1 MRLLRH
7 RISHAAALLAL
18 LLAAAPLAGCHD
30 KPPSA
35 AAPVASASVVTPW
48 DGMRRDEQRART
60 VRQLVEQQAAKQQKQ
75 IAHDTQ

>member
-7 RISHAAALLAL
+7 RISHAAGLLAL
-18 LLAAAPLAGCHD
+18 LLAAAALAGCHG
-30 KPPSA
+30 KPASA
-35 AAPVASASVVTPW
+35 AAPVASASVATPW
-48 DGMRRDEQRART
+48 DGMRRDEQRARA